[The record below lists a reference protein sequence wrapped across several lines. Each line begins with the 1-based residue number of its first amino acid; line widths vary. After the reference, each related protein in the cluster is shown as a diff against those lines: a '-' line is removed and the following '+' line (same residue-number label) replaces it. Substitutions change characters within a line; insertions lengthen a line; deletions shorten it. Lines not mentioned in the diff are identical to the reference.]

1 MSFVLVR
8 PTAQHDPAKVTGAT
22 SQDGLT
28 VEEPAPASA
37 NAGNLRLRC
46 SGTAIAALSADVK
59 LQTSGAPRGYTTPG
73 GTFLWKHTTESSTQ
87 WRGYVDTPTVTRV
100 AHPITYDSGMREP
113 STPRLLPDGYL
124 GVMINS
130 TPGVEQPKF
139 YRVSTAWA
147 ASMST
152 MAVAVPA
159 AGVRPDFVVLPSGR
173 LMAYA
178 YDEII
183 YSDDSGVTWTDAGAA
198 NTVFNGAT
206 QDVICVE
213 AVGDQVVML
222 CGSSTGAVATTVALS
237 NDGGFTWTTTDT
249 ATTLRNPR
257 TCVVD
262 GVVYV
267 SSLNTTTHYV
277 SLYKVVPGGALEF
290 VVATAVKCYGT
301 ACIGARDDGTI
312 WVFGWQAS
320 AANAMNGQLCYSA
333 DGGATTSTSTTPI
346 DLSKTG
352 YGTNGYS
359 SLSMGMFGEKMIMVA
374 RHDSSTG
381 SDAGI
386 SLVGFGEWSTYP
398 ESGVRVGYTSLD
410 YPDAL
415 GWTVVT
421 TGGGATITNQP
432 YLRLVSTAGN
442 GTRYVAP
449 AAIWNPAAGDHK
461 QIKMRL
467 RVNSGGSL
475 ASTDCALQATIGDGA
490 NQQGI
495 TIRFTSTGAR
505 CYNSSGTQVGSDLVL
520 AMTAWTDLLIDFW
533 HDLSAGVSGLVSVYY
548 HQDGADGVW
557 TAWLSALAVLEQA
570 GTSTTA
576 LQWRGQNAQSADLSE
591 LLVSAGVSPVTN
603 PSALVGRPFVPGY
616 DLFVSGGVYL
626 GAYGTGGVSG
636 DTYTLTTPYSYG
648 AERVWTELRP
658 SSRCQSSADGGNWEL
673 DLDAGASDL
682 FHGDT
687 VAVFATNFRTALWQM
702 SSSSTFATTPISV
715 SLDATLT
722 TFTVS
727 AAGVGYIEAS
737 GVNWRPGQWKSNGD
751 SRRFFIDV
759 AGTRYEITDNDD
771 KRVKVRGVDLSAASG
786 TIAIFGD
793 RMAAR
798 MPAHAA
804 YRYARL
810 YVGAQDT
817 ADGKYR
823 VGTPILGDAFTPEQ
837 LYDFGFVDRL
847 EPNVTTTDAD
857 SGSSLSYRRGPALS
871 SLSIQWPPLDKLRID
886 AEDRI
891 ADFYRACE
899 GSLTPIVLWRDT
911 GDLSTLMLVQ
921 IRETLTRT
929 NVRGEGADA
938 LTRID
943 QLVLR
948 EVW

>member
-59 LQTSGAPRGYTTPG
+59 LQTSGAPRDYTTPG

-130 TPGVEQPKF
+130 TPSVEQPKF
-139 YRVSTAWA
+139 YRVSTAWV
-147 ASMST
+147 ASTST
-152 MAVAVPA
+152 MAISVPA
-159 AGVRPDFVVLPSGR
+159 GGIRPDFVVLPSGR
-173 LMAYA
+173 LMAYTFS
-178 YDEII
+178 DIV
-183 YSDDSGVTWTDAGAA
+183 YSDDNGVTWADAGSN
-198 NTVFNGAT
+198 NTVINIAT

-277 SLYKVVPGGALEF
+277 SLYKVVPGGALQF
-290 VVATAVKCYGT
+290 VVATAAQCYGT

-333 DGGATTSTSTTPI
+333 DGGVTTSTSTTPI

-421 TGGGATITNQP
+421 TGAGATITNQP

-449 AAIWNPAAGDHK
+449 AAI
-461 QIKMRL
+461 
-467 RVNSGGSL
+467 
-475 ASTDCALQATIGDGA
+475 
-490 NQQGI
+490 
-495 TIRFTSTGAR
+495 
-505 CYNSSGTQVGSDLVL
+505 
-520 AMTAWTDLLIDFW
+520 
-533 HDLSAGVSGLVSVYY
+533 
-548 HQDGADGVW
+548 
-557 TAWLSALAVLEQA
+557 
-570 GTSTTA
+570 
-576 LQWRGQNAQSADLSE
+576 
-591 LLVSAGVSPVTN
+591 
-603 PSALVGRPFVPGY
+603 
-616 DLFVSGGVYL
+616 
-626 GAYGTGGVSG
+626 
-636 DTYTLTTPYSYG
+636 
-648 AERVWTELRP
+648 
-658 SSRCQSSADGGNWEL
+658 
-673 DLDAGASDL
+673 
-682 FHGDT
+682 
-687 VAVFATNFRTALWQM
+687 
-702 SSSSTFATTPISV
+702 
-715 SLDATLT
+715 
-722 TFTVS
+722 
-727 AAGVGYIEAS
+727 
-737 GVNWRPGQWKSNGD
+737 
-751 SRRFFIDV
+751 
-759 AGTRYEITDNDD
+759 
-771 KRVKVRGVDLSAASG
+771 
-786 TIAIFGD
+786 
-793 RMAAR
+793 
-798 MPAHAA
+798 
-804 YRYARL
+804 
-810 YVGAQDT
+810 
-817 ADGKYR
+817 
-823 VGTPILGDAFTPEQ
+823 
-837 LYDFGFVDRL
+837 
-847 EPNVTTTDAD
+847 
-857 SGSSLSYRRGPALS
+857 
-871 SLSIQWPPLDKLRID
+871 
-886 AEDRI
+886 
-891 ADFYRACE
+891 
-899 GSLTPIVLWRDT
+899 
-911 GDLSTLMLVQ
+911 
-921 IRETLTRT
+921 
-929 NVRGEGADA
+929 
-938 LTRID
+938 
-943 QLVLR
+943 
-948 EVW
+948 